1 LVCTNSVS
9 VAIQQDFASIVSG
22 DIKYTFFLFWVERK
36 KKRMSLVAII
46 WCEELQK
53 LRDRAAEKEEEQRKG
68 VWSSV
73 QSAALTSP
81 STSHELELMA
91 EEENRRPHFG
101 RWLPSSSAVNKMMD
115 CFCT

>member
-1 LVCTNSVS
+1 
-9 VAIQQDFASIVSG
+9 
-22 DIKYTFFLFWVERK
+22 
-36 KKRMSLVAII
+36 VAII

-53 LRDRAAEKEEEQRKG
+53 LRDRSAQKEEEEQRKG

-91 EEENRRPHFG
+91 GEENALAAHFG
-101 RWLPSSSAVNKMMD
+101 RWLPSSSAVNNMMD
-115 CFCT
+115 CFCP